1 MKSLERSYIGP
12 RDVRPLSMTAEDVAN
27 FSELQKLGICF
38 DENDVVAMV
47 DGMRKAGYAMD
58 AAPGALQPT
67 VTTGT
72 VSTPVQF
79 LQAWLPGF
87 ARIITQAR
95 KIDEMVGI
103 LTAGSW
109 EDEEVVQG
117 VMEQTG
123 KAQPYGD
130 ANNIPLTSF
139 NPNFERRTIVRFESG
154 MNVGRLEEAR
164 AAKMRASAADEKR
177 AATGLSLEIQRNA
190 VGFYG
195 YNNGSNRTYG
205 FLNDPSLPAYVSVA
219 NPGGAGTT
227 WATKTFLQ
235 ITADLRTAFAALRS
249 RSGDNIDPENTPIT
263 IGIATAAVDYL
274 TVTSDFGISV
284 RDWIRT
290 TYPKARI
297 VSAPELSAANGG
309 ENVFYMFAEEVNDGA
324 SDDSRTFV
332 QVVPAKVYTL
342 GVHQMAKSY
351 VEDFANATAG
361 VMLKRPYAVV
371 RYTGI

>member
-12 RDVRPLSMTAEDVAN
+12 RDVRPLSMSADDVSKFA
-27 FSELQKLGICF
+27 ELQKIGICF
-38 DENDVVAMV
+38 DENDVMDMV
-47 DGMRKAGYAMD
+47 EGMRKAGYAMD

-219 NPGGAGTT
+219 NTGGGTT

-249 RSGDNIDPENTPIT
+249 RSGDNIDPESTPIT